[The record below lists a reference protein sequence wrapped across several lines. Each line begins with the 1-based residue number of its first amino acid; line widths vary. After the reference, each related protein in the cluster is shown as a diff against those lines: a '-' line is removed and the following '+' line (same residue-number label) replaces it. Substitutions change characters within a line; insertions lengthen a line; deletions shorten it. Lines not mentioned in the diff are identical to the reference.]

1 MGRGVWGRMDTCICM
16 AKFLHCSLETITML
30 LIIYTP
36 IQNKKF
42 KVWDKKKLWY
52 IYIHTQKVECYSD
65 IKNSK
70 IMPFAATQTELDIVI
85 LSEVRGEIYIPY
97 M

>member
-1 MGRGVWGRMDTCICM
+1 MDTCICM
-16 AKFLHCSLETITML
+16 AKFLHCSLETTTML
-30 LIIYTP
+30 LIIYTL

-52 IYIHTQKVECYSD
+52 IYIHTHKVECYSD

-85 LSEVRGEIYIPY
+85 LSEVRGEIYNIPY